1 MHMKRL
7 LTGMTTLA
15 IGLAVAACSDAPSSP
30 AAPRDAVVAA
40 IKGGK
45 PAKPQDDVPDFSNF
59 VDTLSRTAVAAPGTQ
74 WKTPLTAAVSASA
87 VIGAEGGWL
96 EMPQTGFYMYVP
108 AGTVAAPTTFSVT
121 AQPGKLV
128 AYDFQP
134 AGSVF
139 KTPVFVVQDKNFI
152 STASAPGLSSMQLGY
167 FRSETDLNQSSAS
180 ATVSELRSSL
190 ALNTPEYLAY
200 PVWHFSGY
208 IVCWGRASVSVSVE

>member
-1 MHMKRL
+1 MKRL
-7 LTGMTTLA
+7 LTGITTLA
-15 IGLAVAACSDAPSSP
+15 IGFAVAACSDAPSSP
-30 AAPRDAVVAA
+30 IAPRDAVVAA
-40 IKGGK
+40 LKGSR
-45 PAKPQDDVPDFSNF
+45 PANPRENVPDFSSL
-59 VDTLSRTAVAAPGTQ
+59 VDTLSRAAVAAPGAQ

-108 AGTVAAPTTFSVT
+108 AGTVSAPTTFSVT

-139 KTPVFVVQDKNFI
+139 KTPLIVVQDKNFV
-152 STASAPGLSSMQLGY
+152 SVPFTSFVAPMQLGY
-167 FRSETDLNQSSAS
+167 FKSDADLSQSSAS
-180 ATVSELRSSL
+180 AVVSELRSSV
-190 ALNTPEYLAY
+190 ALNTSQFVAY

-208 IVCWGRASVSVSVE
+208 IVCWGRGSSQAQ